1 MSDSLH
7 KDLAFESPL
16 DKMKREKPVYLVP
29 TSEKFQHFKTQLL
42 ASPIQCA
49 LNLDK

>member
-1 MSDSLH
+1 MSGSLH

-16 DKMKREKPVYLVP
+16 DKMKREKSVYPVP
-29 TSEKFQHFKTQLL
+29 TGEKSQHFKTQLL
-42 ASPIQCA
+42 DSPIQCA